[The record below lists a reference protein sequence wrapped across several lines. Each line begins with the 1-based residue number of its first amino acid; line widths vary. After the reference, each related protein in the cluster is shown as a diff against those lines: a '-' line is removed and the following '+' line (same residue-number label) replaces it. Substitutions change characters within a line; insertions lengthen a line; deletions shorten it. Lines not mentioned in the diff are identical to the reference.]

1 MKGFPNAP
9 SLSNFKREGIT
20 EFKDTCIYLMNVVS
34 CMFQNLSQVGQTK
47 VGHFMHVRV
56 HMDFKW
62 PTYKEYCKKYQVYE
76 TFYHTLLGQD

>member
-1 MKGFPNAP
+1 
-9 SLSNFKREGIT
+9 
-20 EFKDTCIYLMNVVS
+20 MNVVS

-62 PTYKEYCKKYQVYE
+62 PTYKEYCMKYQVYE
-76 TFYHTLLGQD
+76 TFYYTLLGQD